1 MTTDTIRCP
10 NCKTVLQLPPGLAL
24 AREIASQGGDFMGF
38 VQADSVPCNACG
50 HRIPIDDIV
59 KPRRQPALWE
69 NILQGIFPIFGCL
82 GVLVLGLY
90 ALFFLS
96 KCS

>member
-1 MTTDTIRCP
+1 M
-10 NCKTVLQLPPGLAL
+10 LQLPEGVAL
-24 AREIASQGGDFMGF
+24 AREIAKQGGDFMGF
-38 VQADSVPCNACG
+38 TQADSIPCSACG
-50 HRIPIDDIV
+50 HRISMDDIV
-59 KPRRQPALWE
+59 KPGRKPALWE

-82 GVLVLGLY
+82 GILVIGTY

>member
-1 MTTDTIRCP
+1 M
-10 NCKTVLQLPPGLAL
+10 
-24 AREIASQGGDFMGF
+24 
-38 VQADSVPCNACG
+38 
-50 HRIPIDDIV
+50 DDIV